1 MSRGMV
7 PGFRAALLGITIL
20 ALTSPNVFAAD
31 SSAPPND
38 PCLRPSAG
46 SVVSRPPDLFSRDGV
61 LNVAFEYV
69 TTLHDAGR
77 TLFCFRTPD
86 GLTSPTL
93 HVKPAIAPFFNW
105 SPETVRYSLCR
116 LCLIGLE
123 TAIAWSRNIG
133 PHEPA

>member
-69 TTLHDAGR
+69 TTLDDAGR

-93 HVKPAIAPFFNW
+93 HVKPAIARSKSSKEGSGSGPQHF
-105 SPETVRYSLCR
+105 
-116 LCLIGLE
+116 
-123 TAIAWSRNIG
+123 IAFSFDL
-133 PHEPA
+133 ADLA